1 MSDPAATPPVTVYW
15 RPGCGFC
22 AGLLRG
28 LERTGLAHERVNIW
42 EDEAAAAH
50 VRSVANGNETVPTVT
65 IGDTSMVNPSVDQVM
80 ATVAEQHPEHLP
92 EGWTPP
98 EPGRMSRAVHKLL
111 GG

>member
-28 LERTGLAHERVNIW
+28 LERTELAHERVNIW

-50 VRSVANGNETVPTVT
+50 VRSVANGNETVPTV
-65 IGDTSMVNPSVDQVM
+65 GVGEARMVNPSADAVL
-80 ATVAEQHPEHLP
+80 AAIRAEAPHLEPEAAP
-92 EGWTPP
+92 T
-98 EPGRMSRAVHKLL
+98 A
-111 GG
+111 GGSVLRRFMDR